1 MVEAA
6 LTVLTGTLLSAGAH
20 HLYLGATRT
29 STQPHLQL
37 AAMYLLLAGFV
48 LASALMYQSQEISAQ
63 VHLARIAMMMAIL
76 LWIALIWYI
85 AFYSRSKPLI
95 LLDLLTAAWVVFLIR
110 NMGSPHGLLYADIA
124 PMTLYAGVNS
134 WWAAVKFTMLAS
146 LLFCFY
152 AVFRMFLRGDK
163 QAALALVSGLSILVA
178 ASLADHLLNTSVIHT
193 LHLAPFGFI
202 GFLLANSV
210 YLIHLDYRNRRKA
223 IRAPVIYSLTFNP
236 GQTSFDSKLSD
247 LQSLP
252 DEEPEVAV
260 AHLPESAATA
270 DRETLPFSTFLPAD
284 KGRRLRREGA
294 LGYEGRRLRREG
306 ALGYKVN
313 RRQARQGESPTGE
326 RRPPGGEGALGYEG
340 RRLRREGALGQK
352 AVDTEVVEA
361 ATEAGGKETPRQ
373 EPPMPM
379 SKRGQSSLNTVSDN
393 LIDIAVY
400 ATMVLNRFKRGDAD
414 PQVLETLC
422 RKIRTKAIKTRRM
435 ANKLSRP
442 GKPDN
447 DVL

>member
-6 LTVLTGTLLSAGAH
+6 LTVLTGTLLYAGAH
-20 HLYLGATRT
+20 HLYLGTTRT

-134 WWAAVKFTMLAS
+134 WWAAVNFTMLAS

-178 ASLADHLLNTSVIHT
+178 ASLADHLLHTSVIHA

-252 DEEPEVAV
+252 DEEPEAAV

-284 KGRRLRREGA
+284 KVNRRQA
-294 LGYEGRRLRREG
+294 REG

-313 RRQARQGESPTGE
+313 RRQAR
-326 RRPPGGEGALGYEG
+326 EGALGYKG
-340 RRLRREGALGQK
+340 RRLRRWGPPEEPLGMSHSSPSALGLK
-352 AVDTEVVEA
+352 AVDTEVIGA
-361 ATEAGGKETPRQ
+361 ATEAGGKETPWQ

>member
-1 MVEAA
+1 
-6 LTVLTGTLLSAGAH
+6 
-20 HLYLGATRT
+20 
-29 STQPHLQL
+29 
-37 AAMYLLLAGFV
+37 
-48 LASALMYQSQEISAQ
+48 
-63 VHLARIAMMMAIL
+63 MMMAIL

-134 WWAAVKFTMLAS
+134 WWAAIKFTMLAS

-152 AVFRMFLRGDK
+152 AGFRMFLRGDK

-223 IRAPVIYSLTFNP
+223 IQAPVIYSLTFNP

-252 DEEPEVAV
+252 DKEPEVAV
-260 AHLPESAATA
+260 AYVPESAATE
-270 DRETLPFSTFLPAD
+270 DRETLSFSTFLPAD
-284 KGRRLRREGA
+284 KVNCEARQGESPPGERRSSG
-294 LGYEGRRLRREG
+294 GEG

-313 RRQARQGESPTGE
+313 CEARQGESPPGE
-326 RRPPGGEGALGYEG
+326 RRSSEGEGPPEEPLGMSHSSPS
-340 RRLRREGALGQK
+340 ALGQK
-352 AVDTEVVEA
+352 AVDTEVIEA

-400 ATMVLNRFKRGDAD
+400 ATMALNRFKRGDAD
-414 PQVLETLC
+414 PQGLETLC
-422 RKIRTKAIKTRRM
+422 RKIRTKAIRTRRM

>member
-284 KGRRLRREGA
+284 K
-294 LGYEGRRLRREG
+294 
-306 ALGYKVN
+306 VN
-313 RRQARQGESPTGE
+313 RRQARQGESPSGE

>member
-6 LTVLTGTLLSAGAH
+6 LTVLTGTLLYAGAH
-20 HLYLGATRT
+20 HLYLGTTRT

-134 WWAAVKFTMLAS
+134 WWAAIKFTMLAS

-152 AVFRMFLRGDK
+152 AGFRMFLRGDK

-223 IRAPVIYSLTFNP
+223 IQAPVIYSLTFNP

-252 DEEPEVAV
+252 DKEPEVAV
-260 AHLPESAATA
+260 AYVPESAATE
-270 DRETLPFSTFLPAD
+270 DRETLSFSTFLPAD
-284 KGRRLRREGA
+284 
-294 LGYEGRRLRREG
+294 EGRRLRREG

-313 RRQARQGESPTGE
+313 CEA
-326 RRPPGGEGALGYEG
+326 
-340 RRLRREGALGQK
+340 REGALGQK
-352 AVDTEVVEA
+352 AVDTKVIEA

-400 ATMVLNRFKRGDAD
+400 ATMALNRFKRGDAD

-422 RKIRTKAIKTRRM
+422 RKIRTKAIRTRRM

>member
-1 MVEAA
+1 
-6 LTVLTGTLLSAGAH
+6 
-20 HLYLGATRT
+20 
-29 STQPHLQL
+29 
-37 AAMYLLLAGFV
+37 
-48 LASALMYQSQEISAQ
+48 
-63 VHLARIAMMMAIL
+63 MMMAIL

-134 WWAAVKFTMLAS
+134 WWAAIKFTMLAS

-152 AVFRMFLRGDK
+152 AGFRMFLRGDK

-260 AHLPESAATA
+260 AHLPESAATT

-284 KGRRLRREGA
+284 KG
-294 LGYEGRRLRREG
+294 
-306 ALGYKVN
+306 N
-313 RRQARQGESPTGE
+313 RRAPGGCPGVQGELPSGERRCPGVQGESPSGE
-326 RRPPGGEGALGYEG
+326 RGCPGVQGEAPAPGGSSRGASRNVPFLTFCPGAKSGGY
-340 RRLRREGALGQK
+340 
-352 AVDTEVVEA
+352 
-361 ATEAGGKETPRQ
+361 
-373 EPPMPM
+373 
-379 SKRGQSSLNTVSDN
+379 
-393 LIDIAVY
+393 
-400 ATMVLNRFKRGDAD
+400 
-414 PQVLETLC
+414 
-422 RKIRTKAIKTRRM
+422 
-435 ANKLSRP
+435 
-442 GKPDN
+442 
-447 DVL
+447 

>member
-6 LTVLTGTLLSAGAH
+6 LTVLTGTLLYAGAH
-20 HLYLGATRT
+20 HLYLGTTRT

-76 LWIALIWYI
+76 LWISLIWYI

-134 WWAAVKFTMLAS
+134 WWAAIKFTMLAS

-152 AVFRMFLRGDK
+152 AGFRMFLRGDK

-223 IRAPVIYSLTFNP
+223 IQAPAIYSLTFNP

-252 DEEPEVAV
+252 DKEPEVAV
-260 AHLPESAATA
+260 AYVPESAATE
-270 DRETLPFSTFLPAD
+270 DRETLSFSTVLPAD
-284 KGRRLRREGA
+284 
-294 LGYEGRRLRREG
+294 
-306 ALGYKVN
+306 
-313 RRQARQGESPTGE
+313 
-326 RRPPGGEGALGYEG
+326 EG

-352 AVDTEVVEA
+352 AVDTEVIEA
-361 ATEAGGKETPRQ
+361 ATEAAGGKETPRQ

-400 ATMVLNRFKRGDAD
+400 ATMALNRFKRGDAD

-422 RKIRTKAIKTRRM
+422 RKIRTKAIRTRRM

>member
-6 LTVLTGTLLSAGAH
+6 LTVLTGTLLYAGAH
-20 HLYLGATRT
+20 HLYLGTTRT

-124 PMTLYAGVNS
+124 PMTLYTGVNS
-134 WWAAVKFTMLAS
+134 WWAAIKFTMLAS

-152 AVFRMFLRGDK
+152 AGFRMFLRGDK

-223 IRAPVIYSLTFNP
+223 IQAPVIYRLTFNP

-252 DEEPEVAV
+252 DKEPEVAV
-260 AHLPESAATA
+260 AYVPESAATE
-270 DRETLPFSTFLPAD
+270 DRETLSFSTFLPAD
-284 KGRRLRREGA
+284 
-294 LGYEGRRLRREG
+294 EGRRLRREG

-313 RRQARQGESPTGE
+313 CEAR
-326 RRPPGGEGALGYEG
+326 EGALGYKVNCEA
-340 RRLRREGALGQK
+340 REGALGQK
-352 AVDTEVVEA
+352 AVDTKVIEA

-400 ATMVLNRFKRGDAD
+400 ATMALNRFKRGDAD
-414 PQVLETLC
+414 PQVLEMLC
-422 RKIRTKAIKTRRM
+422 SKIRTKAIKTRRM

-442 GKPDN
+442 GKPGN